1 MHLMTWGTL
10 NCNMNRIFFIV
21 VSAALCLIFT
31 LIVVKE
37 TEDSLRKIRTK
48 TVVKHEQHKNVY
60 HCEGK
65 TTEVFSHTIRYGD
78 TMTVEIDTFIYR

>member
-1 MHLMTWGTL
+1 MHLMTWGML

-21 VSAALCLIFT
+21 VSAALCFIFT

-60 HCEGK
+60 HSDGK

>member
-1 MHLMTWGTL
+1 MRLMTWGML

-60 HCEGK
+60 HSDGK

>member
-1 MHLMTWGTL
+1 
-10 NCNMNRIFFIV
+10 MNRIFFIV

-37 TEDSLRKIRTK
+37 TEDSLRKIGTK

-60 HCEGK
+60 HSDGK

>member
-1 MHLMTWGTL
+1 
-10 NCNMNRIFFIV
+10 MNRNFFIV
-21 VSAALCLIFT
+21 IIAALCLIFT

-60 HCEGK
+60 HSDGK
-65 TTEVFSHTIRYGD
+65 TTEVYSHTIRYGD

>member
-10 NCNMNRIFFIV
+10 NCNMNRNFFIV
-21 VSAALCLIFT
+21 IIAALCLIFT
-31 LIVVKE
+31 LVVVKDA
-37 TEDSLRKIRTK
+37 EDSWSKAKTK
-48 TVVKHEQHKNVY
+48 PVVKHEQHKNVY

>member
-1 MHLMTWGTL
+1 MHLMTWVML

-21 VSAALCLIFT
+21 IIAALCLIFT
-31 LIVVKE
+31 LVVVKDA
-37 TEDSLRKIRTK
+37 EDSWSKAKTK
-48 TVVKHEQHKNVY
+48 PVVKHEQHKNVY

-78 TMTVEIDTFIYR
+78 TMRVEIDTFIYR

>member
-1 MHLMTWGTL
+1 MHLMTWGTQ

-31 LIVVKE
+31 LVVVKDA
-37 TEDSLRKIRTK
+37 EDSWSKAKTK
-48 TVVKHEQHKNVY
+48 PVVKHEQHKNVY
-60 HCEGK
+60 HSDGK

-78 TMTVEIDTFIYR
+78 TMMVEIDTFIYR